1 MAELSAENAEDAE
14 QEETIVQSPAV
25 INQQP
30 SSATES
36 VDKK

>member
-30 SSATES
+30 SSLSSTLGS
-36 VDKK
+36 